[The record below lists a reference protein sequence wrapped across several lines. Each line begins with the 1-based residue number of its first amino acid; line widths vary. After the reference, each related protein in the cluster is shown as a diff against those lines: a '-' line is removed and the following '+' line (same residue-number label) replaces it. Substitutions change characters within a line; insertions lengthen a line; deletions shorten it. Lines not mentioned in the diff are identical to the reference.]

1 MTKVLVLAGGVLD
14 LELPRDYDLYVGVDA
29 GAKKL
34 LEAGLPLDLAVGDF
48 DSVTQQEW
56 DQIASYAKRVLGA
69 DAEKDDTDLELA
81 LLACFEYW
89 PQASVTV
96 LGALG
101 GRLDHALANVFLPSN
116 ENLAPFM
123 DRIELLDE
131 QNLITYCGQGVHLL
145 PAPKGWSYVAFLP
158 VQDQELRIQGARYPL
173 TEENYFFKKV
183 YASNEFL
190 DGPIT
195 LENPTGYVVV
205 IFSKD
210 RT

>member
-1 MTKVLVLAGGVLD
+1 MTRILVLAGGVLD

-34 LEAGLPLDLAVGDF
+34 LQEGLPLDLAVGDF
-48 DSVTQQEW
+48 DSVTDQEW
-56 DQIASYAKRVLGA
+56 DQINRSATKVLRA
-69 DAEKDDTDLELA
+69 QAEKDDTDLELA

-89 PQASVTV
+89 NQASVTV
-96 LGALG
+96 YGALG

-116 ENLAPFM
+116 ENLSPFM
-123 DRIELLDE
+123 DRIRLCDE
-131 QNLITYCGQGVHLL
+131 QNVIQYLGKGIHALDAQ
-145 PAPKGWSYVAFLP
+145 KGWPYVAFLP
-158 VQDQELRIQGARYPL
+158 VQNQRLRIEGARYPL

-210 RT
+210 R